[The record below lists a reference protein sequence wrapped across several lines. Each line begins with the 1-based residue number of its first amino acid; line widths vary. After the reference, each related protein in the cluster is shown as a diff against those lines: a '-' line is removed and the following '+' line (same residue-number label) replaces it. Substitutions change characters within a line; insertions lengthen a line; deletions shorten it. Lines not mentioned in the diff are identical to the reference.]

1 MIPTDVAGIG
11 IEIADSHILPFTV
24 KEPEDAM
31 QMLHN
36 HVDANTNENTNARGL
51 YNQNQ
56 PKKIKFDYT
65 SAEIFYKGYHEAQL
79 KNGKLDESKVRAL
92 I

>member
-1 MIPTDVAGIG
+1 MIPTDVAGID
-11 IEIADSHILPFTV
+11 IVIDESHMLPFTV
-24 KEPEDAM
+24 EEAM

-36 HVDANTNENTNARGL
+36 DIHENTNENTNARGL

-65 SAEIFYKGYHEAQL
+65 SAEIFYKRYHEAQL
-79 KNGKLDESKVRAL
+79 KNGKLYESKVRAV